1 MEIILHFF
9 SQFINDLLI
18 IILLIILV
26 NNLSILILYIY
37 IYICI
42 KLYEKLSTT
51 KRMILEDSKNNF
63 EEEI

>member
-37 IYICI
+37 IYMYKII
-42 KLYEKLSTT
+42 RKIVDDE
-51 KRMILEDSKNNF
+51 EDDLGGFKK
-63 EEEI
+63 